1 MGDPHLS
8 LRALVLA
15 DEPPYLPLER
25 LLERG
30 VDLVL
35 CLGDLTRRDLEA
47 LGSVQLPKLG
57 VHGNH
62 DDGGE
67 FTGLGIENVHLR
79 ARSRSPGCA
88 SAASP
93 AATSTGASRATRG
106 ARSRPRKLLRKLG
119 PVDVLLAHS
128 PPLGVNDDPD
138 DPAHVGLQGL
148 RDYLERER
156 PAMMLHGHTYPPL
169 PVERWGD
176 TEIRHVRGHRFV
188 TLPAPAAARG
198 ARLNPVPADART
210 AVACRGALSGRA
222 TVDVSGSPRPG

>member
-1 MGDPHLS
+1 MGNPHLS
-8 LRALVLA
+8 LRALILA
-15 DEPPYLPLER
+15 DERPYLPLER
-25 LLERG
+25 LLERR
-30 VDLVL
+30 VDVVL
-35 CLGDLTRRDLEA
+35 CLGDLTRHDIEA

-67 FTGLGIENVHLR
+67 FTGLGIENVHLKR
-79 ARSRSPGCA
+79 IEVAGLCFGGFSGSHEYGREPRYTWSQKQ
-88 SAASP
+88 
-93 AATSTGASRATRG
+93 AT
-106 ARSRPRKLLRKLG
+106 KLLRKLG

-138 DPAHVGLQGL
+138 DPAHIGLRGL

-169 PVERWGD
+169 PAERWGD

-188 TLPAPAAARG
+188 TLPAPG
-198 ARLNPVPADART
+198 
-210 AVACRGALSGRA
+210 
-222 TVDVSGSPRPG
+222 

>member
-1 MGDPHLS
+1 MGNPHLS

-15 DEPPYLPLER
+15 DERPYLPLER
-25 LLERG
+25 LLERR
-30 VDLVL
+30 VDVVL
-35 CLGDLTRRDLEA
+35 CLGDLTRHDIEA
-47 LGSVQLPKLG
+47 LGSVPLPKLG

-67 FTGLGIENVHLR
+67 FTGLGIENVHLKR
-79 ARSRSPGCA
+79 IEVAGLCFGGFSGSHEYGREPRYTWSQKQ
-88 SAASP
+88 
-93 AATSTGASRATRG
+93 AT
-106 ARSRPRKLLRKLG
+106 KLLRKLG

-138 DPAHVGLQGL
+138 DPAHIGLRGL

-169 PVERWGD
+169 PAERWGD

-188 TLPAPAAARG
+188 TLPAPG
-198 ARLNPVPADART
+198 
-210 AVACRGALSGRA
+210 
-222 TVDVSGSPRPG
+222 

>member
-1 MGDPHLS
+1 MGNPHLS
-8 LRALVLA
+8 LRALILA
-15 DEPPYLPLER
+15 DERPYLPLER
-25 LLERG
+25 LLERR
-30 VDLVL
+30 VDVVL
-35 CLGDLTRRDLEA
+35 CLGDLTRHDIEA
-47 LGSVQLPKLG
+47 LGSVPLPKLG

-67 FTGLGIENVHLR
+67 FTGLGIENVHLKR
-79 ARSRSPGCA
+79 IEVAGLCFGGFSGSHEYGREPRYTWSQKQ
-88 SAASP
+88 
-93 AATSTGASRATRG
+93 ATR
-106 ARSRPRKLLRKLG
+106 LLRKLG

-138 DPAHVGLQGL
+138 DPAHIGLRGL

-188 TLPAPAAARG
+188 TLPAPG
-198 ARLNPVPADART
+198 
-210 AVACRGALSGRA
+210 
-222 TVDVSGSPRPG
+222 

>member
-30 VDLVL
+30 VDHVL
-35 CLGDLTRRDLEA
+35 CLGDLTRHDLEA

-67 FTGLGIENVHLR
+67 FTGLGIENVHLKR
-79 ARSRSPGCA
+79 IEVAGLCFGGFSGSHEYGRYTWSQKQA
-88 SAASP
+88 N
-93 AATSTGASRATRG
+93 
-106 ARSRPRKLLRKLG
+106 KLLRKLG
-119 PVDVLLAHS
+119 PVDVVLAHS

-138 DPAHVGLQGL
+138 DPAHIGLEGL
-148 RDYLERER
+148 REYVERER
-156 PAMMLHGHTYPPL
+156 PAMLLHGHTYPPL
-169 PVERWGD
+169 PVERWGE

-188 TLPAPAAARG
+188 KLPAPG
-198 ARLNPVPADART
+198 
-210 AVACRGALSGRA
+210 
-222 TVDVSGSPRPG
+222 

>member
-35 CLGDLTRRDLEA
+35 CLGDLSRHDLEA

-67 FTGLGIENVHLR
+67 FTGLGIENVHLKR
-79 ARSRSPGCA
+79 IEVAGLCFGGFSGSHQYGREPRYTWSQKQ
-88 SAASP
+88 AA
-93 AATSTGASRATRG
+93 
-106 ARSRPRKLLRKLG
+106 KLLRKLG

-138 DPAHVGLQGL
+138 DPAHIGLQGL
-148 RDYLERER
+148 RDYLERQR

-169 PVERWGD
+169 PVKRWGD

-188 TLPAPAAARG
+188 TLPAPAAAR
-198 ARLNPVPADART
+198 APD
-210 AVACRGALSGRA
+210 
-222 TVDVSGSPRPG
+222 